1 MNRADPFASQ
11 RSGLE
16 FWENYFSVLEPQERV
31 DEETPFVPFTG
42 EAPYEVPEE

>member
-1 MNRADPFASQ
+1 MSWTDLFASQ

-16 FWENYFSVLEPQERV
+16 FWENYFSLLEPHERA
-31 DEETPFVPFTG
+31 DEENPFAPFTG

>member
-1 MNRADPFASQ
+1 MGRADPFASQ

-16 FWENYFSVLEPQERV
+16 FWENYFSLLEPQERAN
-31 DEETPFVPFTG
+31 EENPFAPFTG

>member
-16 FWENYFSVLEPQERV
+16 FRENYFSVLEPQERV
-31 DEETPFVPFTG
+31 DEENHFVPFTG
-42 EAPYEVPEE
+42 EAPYEVED

>member
-31 DEETPFVPFTG
+31 DEENPFASFTG